1 VVDEKLREY
10 GTARQIAYLEA
21 LDAHGSLRLAADALG
36 VSKGV
41 VGRSLQA
48 LRKKAAIHGYAPGH
62 GWNNPVPDGFK
73 TKRISTLTDIQSG
86 QDKLQWNIAEPDRER
101 QLELIQIAFEAMAE
115 DLPKLPPFPAP
126 NEAPNA
132 ALMSV
137 IPWGDPHFG
146 LYCWADE
153 VGQDFDLTTAKRD
166 LCAAVDY
173 LVSQSAASERCV
185 LINLGDFFNADTPA
199 GTTTKGT
206 RLDMAGR
213 LPEIIKVGVAAIRQC
228 IESGLSR
235 HKTVEIINAI
245 GNHDEVT
252 SMALSVMLA
261 NIYENESRVI
271 VHAAPTWR
279 HYIKHGKTLIGVVHG
294 DKTKDRDLP
303 GIMATER
310 PQWWGETTSRY
321 FYRGH
326 QHHDQKD
333 EFAGCIVEQF
343 RTLAPGD
350 AWTVSHGFLSG
361 QDMKLIVHHA
371 EWGEVARSTCSV
383 QMLRDLRLAKE

>member
-1 VVDEKLREY
+1 MVDEKLREFATDKQWTY
-10 GTARQIAYLEA
+10 YEA
-21 LDAHGSLRLAADALG
+21 VTLHGSHEAAARELG
-36 VSKGV
+36 INKRTI
-41 VGRSLQA
+41 GRSLQA
-48 LRKKAAIHGYAPGH
+48 LRKKAAMHGYAPDH

-101 QLELIQIAFEAMAE
+101 QLELIKIGFEAAAE

-126 NEAPNA
+126 HETPNP

-146 LYCWADE
+146 LYTLADE

-173 LVSQSAASERCV
+173 LVSQSPASERCV
-185 LINLGDFFNADTPA
+185 LVNLGDFFHADTPS

-213 LPEIIKVGVAAIRQC
+213 LPEIITVGVAAVRQC
-228 IESGLSR
+228 IESALAKHQS
-235 HKTVEIINAI
+235 VEIINAI

-261 NIYENESRVI
+261 NIYEHESRVI

-303 GIMATER
+303 GLMATER

-350 AWTVSHGFLSG
+350 AWTVSHGYLAG

-371 EWGEVARSTCSV
+371 AYGEVARSTCSV
-383 QMLRDLRLAKE
+383 QMLRDLRLAVD